1 MFSLKCYEGYISH
14 KNLERSDPIGQML
27 EGGEE
32 HNISKTQPDPTVQ
45 YRDIDIWVSALN
57 VLSLS
62 LIRLS

>member
-45 YRDIDIWVSALN
+45 YRDIDI
-57 VLSLS
+57 
-62 LIRLS
+62 